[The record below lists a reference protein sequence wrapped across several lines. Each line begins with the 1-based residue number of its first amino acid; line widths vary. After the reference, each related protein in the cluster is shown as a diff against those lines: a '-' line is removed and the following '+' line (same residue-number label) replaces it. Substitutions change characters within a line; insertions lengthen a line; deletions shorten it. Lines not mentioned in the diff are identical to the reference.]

1 MINVLKSMNEKN
13 NKQKKYFPAN
23 LQCRRLSN
31 YLVLILL
38 LFVPS
43 AYAATSAG
51 NISFS
56 TNGQSMWGPA
66 GADIDTTFTVFQL
79 PLNAGG
85 SRSSSRGYGG
95 FDFGYDVSASTNG
108 SIGMD
113 FSLAGTG
120 QVDVNYGG
128 AVTIGYPDARQFQ
141 KGSAVTITTA
151 LSENSRHI
159 RTSSANIVKDLS
171 MRADLDLE
179 ANMGLTIFGHDIN
192 FLDLH
197 FDTAWIDP
205 NLGFSLLRIDPLN
218 LKVDLLKIPGLSL
231 DIPGLSPALP
241 AGNIAIEN
249 GPVRS
254 GCGQR
259 MISGSISAPAV
270 DIDMDFTAGAGV
282 LTAAVE
288 NKFVD
293 LTLDLDAIVT
303 KVVDKKLPSDSP
315 HKGAVPCY
323 VHGEASVSVAGYHYN
338 PSYDTLDMKL
348 DLDISER
355 REFTFDPAVWITLNF
370 SSPVDYCVTNAG
382 QPVPALTDPCWKT
395 AQSIATFEVGRSIH
409 VMYPGDPSPD
419 SVTVA
424 PSFSLSNTF
433 RNKTLFRFQEPLN
446 VKAMRVDLDVGR
458 IVVIPEVCFP
468 EVCVPAVTIP
478 GECIPLIGCSPDIE
492 ITPAYCTPAYCTPEV
507 AFPGFGQ
514 IGPLYSTNIATSV
527 QNQVLTAFDE
537 TWALG
542 GFQPSHVNGN
552 LFTMLPK
559 LSQTIIVTTHPPDSA
574 VYNSSFTVTATGGGS
589 GLPVVISGSE
599 GCSGTGNNTATITM
613 TSGTAACV
621 VRYNQ
626 AGNFDYN
633 PAPEVIDTVTALKA
647 TTVTSLDATVD
658 FSSVPPSV
666 TSTAI
671 VTSSAGIPPGTVT
684 FMVGGSNLAGC
695 VSVPMVSGVATCSAT
710 TLPPGIYDITAG
722 YSGNADYLAGT
733 SDTVRV
739 ITQGKMSRHSHYLS
753 PEGWILRA
761 YTKADAPNEVYLE
774 VMDMDNN
781 VVDPSGMAGMT
792 DNPMLIASDAV
803 DPEVSLGLDK
813 ASRTARVVYTAA
825 GGRQMVS
832 VARIMGAT
840 ARIDVTPNPVLFGNV
855 LPGSVKNKTITVT
868 NVGVK
873 PLHITSL
880 GTTVD
885 PFRTVGG
892 TCAVGA
898 PVAVGGSCTTVVM
911 FIPIVAKAYDGSFL
925 ISSDGGNV
933 NVRLIGTVIHGVQ

>member
-1 MINVLKSMNEKN
+1 MINFLKSMNEKS
-13 NKQKKYFPAN
+13 NKQKNYFRAT
-23 LQCRRLSN
+23 LQYRRLSN

-56 TNGQSMWGPA
+56 TTGQSMWGPVEA
-66 GADIDTTFTVFQL
+66 NIDTTFTVFQL

-85 SRSSSRGYGG
+85 SRSSSAGYGG
-95 FDFGYDVSASTNG
+95 FDFGYDVSADTNG

-128 AVTIGYPDARQFQ
+128 TVTIGFPDARQFQ

-151 LSENSRHI
+151 LSESSRHI
-159 RTSSANIVKDLS
+159 KTSSSNMIEDLS

-179 ANMGLTIFGHDIN
+179 ANMGLTILGHDVN

-197 FDTAWIDP
+197 FDTAWFFDPNIEFSLFKIDP
-205 NLGFSLLRIDPLN
+205 PN
-218 LKVDLLKIPGLSL
+218 LKVDFLQIPGLPEL
-231 DIPGLSPALP
+231 PGLSAALP
-241 AGNIAIEN
+241 AGNVAIEN

-293 LTLDLDAIVT
+293 LILDLDAIVT

-323 VHGEASVSVAGYHYN
+323 VHGEASVNVAGYHYN

-355 REFTFDPAVWITLNF
+355 REFTFDPAVWVTLNF
-370 SSPVDYCVTNAG
+370 SSTVDYCVTNAG
-382 QPVPALTDPCWKT
+382 QPVPALADPCWKT
-395 AQSIATFEVGRSIH
+395 AQSVATFEVGRSIH

-419 SVTVA
+419 SVTVT
-424 PSFSLSNTF
+424 PSFSLTNTF

-446 VKAMRVDLDVGR
+446 VSAMRVDLDVNR
-458 IVVIPEVCFP
+458 IVVIPRVCFP
-468 EVCVPAVTIP
+468 EVCFPAVTIP

-492 ITPAYCTPAYCTPEV
+492 ITPAYCTSAYCTPEV

-552 LFTMLPK
+552 LFTMLPR
-559 LSQTIIVTTHPPDSA
+559 LNQTITVTTNPPASA

-589 GLPVVISGSE
+589 GLPVVISGTD
-599 GCSGTGNNTATITM
+599 GCSGTGNNSATITM
-613 TSGTAACV
+613 TSGTTACV
-621 VRYNQ
+621 VRYSQ

-633 PAPEVIDTVTALKA
+633 PAPEVIDTVVALKA
-647 TTVTSLDATVD
+647 VTVTSLDATVD
-658 FSSVPPSV
+658 FSSRPPSV

-671 VTSSAGIPPGTVT
+671 VTSSAGTPAGTVT
-684 FMVGGSNLAGC
+684 FMVNGSNLDGC
-695 VSVPMVSGVATCSAT
+695 VSVPVVSGVATCTAT

-722 YSGNADYLAGT
+722 YSGNADYLAST
-733 SDTVRV
+733 SDTVHV
-739 ITQGKMSRHSHYLS
+739 ITQGKMSRHSYYLS

-761 YTKADAPNEVYLE
+761 YTKSDAPHEVYLE
-774 VMDMDNN
+774 VLDTTGNI
-781 VVDPSGMAGMT
+781 VDASLISGMTG
-792 DNPMLIASDAV
+792 NPMLIASDAV
-803 DPEVSLGLDK
+803 QPEVSLGLDK
-813 ASRTARVVYTAA
+813 ADRRARLVYTSAR
-825 GGRQMVS
+825 GRQIVS
-832 VARIMGAT
+832 VTGIMGAT
-840 ARIDVTPNPVLFGNV
+840 ARIDVTPTPVLFGNV
-855 LPGSVKNKTITVT
+855 LTGSVKKKTITVR

-873 PLHITSL
+873 PLQITSL
-880 GTTVD
+880 GTTGD
-885 PFRTVGG
+885 PFRIVGG
-892 TCAVGA
+892 TCSVGV
-898 PVAVGGSCTTVVM
+898 PVAVGGSCTIVVK
-911 FIPIVAKAYDGSFL
+911 FIPTLPVAYDGSFM

-933 NVRLIGTVIHGVQ
+933 NARLIGTGVQ